1 MKKFTII
8 AFALTVALQACD
20 PQTIQSVLNGVPS
33 TTSSALTNEEVI
45 AGLKQALEVG
55 TNSAVSFTSKMD
67 GFNKNNL
74 IRIPFPEEAQKVKDW
89 AISNGLKS
97 QVDAFEENLNRA
109 AEKAAAEAAPIFISA
124 ISSMSIQD
132 GFNILKG
139 DSTAATVFL
148 RNATQAQ
155 LYEKFAP
162 IIQNKIDEVKLT
174 SYWEPITKAYNTA
187 SIFTGNAQVNTD
199 LKDYATKK
207 ALDGLFYY
215 VAKEEKNI
223 RQNPAAR
230 VTDLLKK
237 VFSQQ

>member
-1 MKKFTII
+1 MKKITV
-8 AFALTVALQACD
+8 FALAFVATLQACD
-20 PQTIQSVLNGVPS
+20 PQTIQSVLSSVPS
-33 TTSSALTNEEVI
+33 TTAVPLTNEEVI

-55 TNSAVSFTSKMD
+55 TNSAVSFTSKTD
-67 GFNKNNL
+67 GFNKNQW
-74 IRIPFPEEAQKVKDW
+74 IRIPFPAEAQKVKDW
-89 AISNGLKS
+89 AVNNGLKN

-124 ISSMSIQD
+124 ITNMSIQD

-139 DSTAATVFL
+139 DSTAATVYL
-148 RNATQAQ
+148 RNATQTQ
-155 LYEKFAP
+155 LYQKFSP
-162 IIQNKIDEVKLT
+162 IIQNKIDEVNLT

-187 SIFTGNAQVNTD
+187 SIFTGNQPVNTD
-199 LKDYATKK
+199 LTDYATNK

-215 VAKEEKNI
+215 VAREEKNI